1 MGGPPPRPATTCSC
15 ASPGGRR
22 RSSWGAGPA
31 DTSLVFDADPASLRV
46 LHGTGGMQP
55 LEDDDK
61 ANIEETIVSEVLLG
75 MEIAFR
81 STAVEVA
88 PDGNTLHVQGELTLV
103 GVTHPIGFDVGVG
116 PEGEL
121 TAKAVV
127 KQSDWGMKPYSAL
140 FGALKVSDEVEVEV
154 DASEERSPAESVAVG
169 PPRSAAII
177 DPGDLELPVGAP
189 LRPLLAVRDGRDRDL
204 VGRLRSSS
212 RSSPR
217 SSSSCSSAPA
227 ASRSRISRGRRSVRR
242 ARPRRRA
249 ARGRC
254 RVRTARSPRS
264 S

>member
-1 MGGPPPRPATTCSC
+1 
-15 ASPGGRR
+15 
-22 RSSWGAGPA
+22 
-31 DTSLVFDADPASLRV
+31 
-46 LHGTGGMQP
+46 MQP

-103 GVTHPIGFDVGVG
+103 GVTHPIGFDVEVG

-121 TAKAVV
+121 TARAVV

-154 DASEERSPAESVAVG
+154 DASEERSLAESVAVG

-177 DPGDLELPVGAP
+177 DPGVSSFLWA
-189 LRPLLAVRDGRDRDL
+189 LLFGL
-204 VGRLRSSS
+204 YLLFGM
-212 RSSPR
+212 
-217 SSSSCSSAPA
+217 A
-227 ASRSRISRGRRSVRR
+227 AIGISWGFALILAFV
-242 ARPRRRA
+242 A
-249 ARGRC
+249 AFFIFLL
-254 RVRTARSPRS
+254 VRTRGISLEDQSR
-264 S
+264 